1 MKTECLI
8 MEAVEFVMVV
18 EKMKIHKNVINI
30 LEYLQLILI
39 KMPIYY
45 SELR

>member
-1 MKTECLI
+1 LI
-8 MEAVEFVMVV
+8 MEAIEFVMVV
-18 EKMKIHKNVINI
+18 VKIHKNLLNI
-30 LEYLQLILI
+30 LEYLQRILI